1 MLFPAG
7 NDFCA
12 HECKSKP
19 LIQPFTHHQ
28 PMFLRIFQTGHEQ
41 FQWLDRPSQLDP
53 TPPSGAQIQIICEDD
68 DHRSVSFTG
77 HLLVRT
83 SPDGSQMS
91 INVQLYTS
99 PRPAPCPT
107 GLTAASKRPVAISIQ
122 PAPVRRSLCIPLPGE
137 AVSRLRLKPGQP
149 QQFELR
155 LRNVRIDFL
164 PHPPRPDA
172 LRSERHNKPPAA
184 ASVFATRTLLDA
196 PEDYALH
203 GNNSW
208 HLQPGQ

>member
-1 MLFPAG
+1 
-7 NDFCA
+7 
-12 HECKSKP
+12 
-19 LIQPFTHHQ
+19 
-28 PMFLRIFQTGHEQ
+28 MFLRIFQTGHEQ
-41 FQWLDRPSQLDP
+41 FQWVDRPSQLDP
-53 TPPSGAQIQIICEDD
+53 APHSGARIQIICEDE
-68 DHRSVSFTG
+68 DHGSVSITG

-91 INVQLYTS
+91 INVQLNTS

-107 GLTAASKRPVAISIQ
+107 GLTAASQRPLARSIQ
-122 PAPVRRSLCIPLPGE
+122 SAPIRRSLSIPLPGE

-149 QQFELR
+149 EQFELR

-172 LRSERHNKPPAA
+172 LRADRHDKRTPA

-196 PEDYALH
+196 PEHYALQ
-203 GNNSW
+203 GKNPW
-208 HLQPGQ
+208 RLQPGQ